1 MLTIADLFKM
11 QATLNE
17 RVGLDDQRF
26 AKAFFGHEGPA
37 FKPED
42 LMAAG
47 EWIDDMLKA
56 MSSEIEE
63 LRDCTYWKHWSQ
75 EAQHGFRYKI
85 KDVGAARK
93 EVIDILHFWI
103 SLAQVLGMSPE
114 MVGGM
119 YSAKSAQN
127 IKRQDDGYSI
137 EVKDLA
143 WQLFQ
148 ENPHLFHVAPGH
160 KTWDEPKSFE
170 DLLEVAQDYYLK
182 VAKAEIEGGQ
192 QDDGYSIEVK
202 DLAWQLFKENS
213 SSDAV
218 WGAAESLGDL
228 PDSTVQHYLRRAK
241 RKLENLANLGRDLH
255 SSLP

>member
-17 RVGLDDQRF
+17 RVGLDDQWFTEAF
-26 AKAFFGHEGPA
+26 AGPP
-37 FKPED
+37 FED
-42 LMAAG
+42 GDLIRAG
-47 EWIDDMLKA
+47 LWIDDMLKA

-63 LRDCTYWKHWSQ
+63 LRNCTFWKHWSQ
-75 EAQHGFRYKI
+75 EAQHGFRYKV

-103 SLAQVLGMSPE
+103 GLAQVLGMSPE
-114 MVGGM
+114 MVCGM
-119 YSAKSAQN
+119 YLAKN
-127 IKRQDDGYSI
+127 IRR
-137 EVKDLA
+137 
-143 WQLFQ
+143 
-148 ENPHLFHVAPGH
+148 
-160 KTWDEPKSFE
+160 
-170 DLLEVAQDYYLK
+170 
-182 VAKAEIEGGQ
+182 

-218 WGAAESLGDL
+218 WGTAESLEDL

-241 RKLENLANLGRDLH
+241 RKLENLADLGRTPPGLNRYFLSKDNAMGW
-255 SSLP
+255 